1 MKFETSRRNFIRKSA
16 LIAVAPAVSY
26 TSFANAEEVLIDEA
40 DPAAAALGYKHVAAE
55 VDVAKYPKKAGA
67 EGAKQL
73 CLNCSLYQPKTDAL
87 GGCQIFPG
95 KNVAAGGWCNV
106 WAPKA

>member
-1 MKFETSRRNFIRKSA
+1 MKLAKNRRQFIKHST
-16 LIAVAPAVSY
+16 LIALTPALSY
-26 TSFANAEEVLIDEA
+26 ATQTQAEEVLIDEA
-40 DPAAAALGYKHVAAE
+40 DPAAAALGYKHDAAE
-55 VDVAKYPKKAGA
+55 VDVARFPKKAGP

-73 CLNCSLYQPKTDAL
+73 CLNCSLYQPKTDEL

-106 WAPKA
+106 WAPMA